1 MKRSQGGRGKGRAW
15 GLNSVGPRVESEMKY
30 STVLHLR
37 NGSTLS
43 VSLQEVASPAM
54 VGSPTSAL
62 GARASAGSGPRT
74 SRGTKAP

>member
-1 MKRSQGGRGKGRAW
+1 MERSQGGRGKGRVW
-15 GLNSVGPRVESEMKY
+15 GLNSVESEMKY

-37 NGSTLS
+37 NGSPLS
-43 VSLQEVASPAM
+43 VSLQELASPAM